1 MKRETVETIPVW
13 DRLEGIPD
21 PAENPILF
29 GHRPAL
35 DRLAAM
41 HAAGRLH
48 HAILIGGPR
57 GIGKATF
64 AAQIAG
70 HLLRYPVGAEAPER
84 FVEPAAGDTTQSRIA
99 TGAHPN
105 LIWLRRPYDEKNK
118 RFRSELTIDEIRRA
132 RAFFA
137 SKAAGGG
144 WRIAILDAADD
155 LNANA
160 ANALLKIL
168 EEPPAQALLLV
179 VAHSPQRMLPTIR
192 SRCLKIAL
200 KPLEAEDMRRALSAI
215 GVLEPDAEASDVDLA
230 LALAGGSVR
239 RAAILLREDGA
250 KLYRQF
256 ARLAANAREPDW
268 SAIHAFAST
277 LTGAAGE
284 ERYRL
289 ALDLIGDYVARRLR
303 DQPEPGSDGKQAN
316 SGISLAAWVEV
327 WEKTRHS
334 AELADAYNLDR
345 KQVFLNLFADLFEA
359 MRTAA

>member
-1 MKRETVETIPVW
+1 M
-13 DRLEGIPD
+13 
-21 PAENPILF
+21 
-29 GHRPAL
+29 
-35 DRLAAM
+35 
-41 HAAGRLH
+41 
-48 HAILIGGPR
+48 
-57 GIGKATF
+57 
-64 AAQIAG
+64 
-70 HLLRYPVGAEAPER
+70 
-84 FVEPAAGDTTQSRIA
+84 
-99 TGAHPN
+99 
-105 LIWLRRPYDEKNK
+105 
-118 RFRSELTIDEIRRA
+118 
-132 RAFFA
+132 
-137 SKAAGGG
+137 
-144 WRIAILDAADD
+144 
-155 LNANA
+155 
-160 ANALLKIL
+160 
-168 EEPPAQALLLV
+168 V

-215 GVLEPDAEASDVDLA
+215 GVLDPDAEASDVDLA

-303 DQPEPGSDGKQAN
+303 DLPEPGSDGKQAN

-345 KQVFLNLFADLFEA
+345 KQVFLDLFEA